1 MTVSAHRAAP
11 LPPDERRATLIAA
24 TAPLLAIHGT
34 TVTTRQI
41 AAAAGVAEGTIFR
54 VFPGKAALVEA
65 TLAQAFDPTPTVTEL
80 RQVDGTLELRERL
93 LAITAIVQR
102 RLVHVFNLMLAVRMH
117 SPADA
122 DARRKAAGP
131 ANDLVR
137 AEVIRLLEPDAA
149 RFRCPVPE
157 VTRLLRLL
165 TFSGSHPLISEGQLL
180 TAEEIVTVLLDGVL
194 RREDAPC

>member
-1 MTVSAHRAAP
+1 MLV
-11 LPPDERRATLIAA
+11 AA

-34 TVTTRQI
+34 KVTTRQI
-41 AAAAGVAEGTIFR
+41 AQAAGVAEGTIFR
-54 VFPGKAALVEA
+54 VFPDKAALVEA
-65 TLAQAFDPTPTVTEL
+65 TLAEAFDPTATVTEL
-80 RQVDGTLELRERL
+80 RQVDEGLELRERL

-102 RLVHVFNLMLAVRMH
+102 RLVQVFNLMLAVRMH
-117 SPADA
+117 APADA

-131 ANDLVR
+131 ANDLLR
-137 AEVIRLLEPDAA
+137 AEVIRLLAPDAE

-180 TAEEIVTVLLDGVL
+180 TADEIVTVLLDGVL
-194 RREDAPC
+194 RPGDDRC

>member
-1 MTVSAHRAAP
+1 M
-11 LPPDERRATLIAA
+11 LIAA

-41 AAAAGVAEGTIFR
+41 AEAAGVAEGTIFR
-54 VFPGKAALVEA
+54 VFPDKAALVEA

-80 RQVDGTLELRERL
+80 RQVDATLELRERL

-131 ANDLVR
+131 ANDLLR

-194 RREDAPC
+194 RREDARC

>member
-1 MTVSAHRAAP
+1 MLV
-11 LPPDERRATLIAA
+11 AA

-34 TVTTRQI
+34 KVTTRQI
-41 AAAAGVAEGTIFR
+41 AEAAGVAEGTIFR
-54 VFPGKAALVEA
+54 VFPDKAALVEA

-80 RQVDGTLELRERL
+80 RQVDATLELRDRL

-117 SPADA
+117 APTEAE
-122 DARRKAAGP
+122 ARRKAASP
-131 ANDLVR
+131 ANELLR
-137 AEVIRLLEPDAA
+137 EAVIGLLEHDAA

-157 VTRLLRLL
+157 VARLLRLL
-165 TFSGSHPLISEGQLL
+165 TFSGSHPLISDGQLL

-194 RREDAPC
+194 LGSEEEPC